1 MASQDKLVYL
11 YSKLTFPAKD
21 CLFSLR
27 IAYQVT
33 VEVISKTSAKTEASL
48 YNGQPLD
55 TGSTCH
61 GTGPNSC
68 TSPTLNDENGVSV
81 KNVPSRNKQWFVLRV
96 SYGRIIKAKA
106 FVEAKGLECYVPLRY
121 KEVRKQGKKQ
131 IITEPLLPSFL
142 FVHASAEQVDSL
154 LQDKNIKAFEN
165 RALLSY
171 YYDHTSHCENAPTKN
186 PPLIIADTAMDNFI
200 RLTSIHNP
208 HIIPVTSENIKY
220 KLGDEVVITEGEFK
234 DIHGRVT
241 RIAGQQRVVVE
252 LFDGCLVAT
261 AYIPN
266 GAMNRVD
273 KYLS

>member
-1 MASQDKLVYL
+1 MLRKL
-11 YSKLTFPAKD
+11 
-21 CLFSLR
+21 
-27 IAYQVT
+27 
-33 VEVISKTSAKTEASL
+33 
-48 YNGQPLD
+48 G
-55 TGSTCH
+55 
-61 GTGPNSC
+61 
-68 TSPTLNDENGVSV
+68 
-81 KNVPSRNKQWFVLRV
+81 
-96 SYGRIIKAKA
+96 
-106 FVEAKGLECYVPLRY
+106 
-121 KEVRKQGKKQ
+121 KQGKKR

-208 HIIPVTSENIKY
+208 HIIPVTSDNIKY

-261 AYIPN
+261 AYVPKE
-266 GAMNRVD
+266 AMR
-273 KYLS
+273 KCIATQSTKIC

>member
-1 MASQDKLVYL
+1 
-11 YSKLTFPAKD
+11 
-21 CLFSLR
+21 
-27 IAYQVT
+27 
-33 VEVISKTSAKTEASL
+33 
-48 YNGQPLD
+48 
-55 TGSTCH
+55 
-61 GTGPNSC
+61 
-68 TSPTLNDENGVSV
+68 
-81 KNVPSRNKQWFVLRV
+81 
-96 SYGRIIKAKA
+96 
-106 FVEAKGLECYVPLRY
+106 LRY
-121 KEVRKQGKKQ
+121 KEVRKQGKKR

-208 HIIPVTSENIKY
+208 HIIPVTSVNIKY

-261 AYIPN
+261 AYIPTD
-266 GAMNRVD
+266 A
-273 KYLS
+273 LSFLKI

>member
-1 MASQDKLVYL
+1 M
-11 YSKLTFPAKD
+11 
-21 CLFSLR
+21 
-27 IAYQVT
+27 
-33 VEVISKTSAKTEASL
+33 
-48 YNGQPLD
+48 
-55 TGSTCH
+55 
-61 GTGPNSC
+61 
-68 TSPTLNDENGVSV
+68 
-81 KNVPSRNKQWFVLRV
+81 
-96 SYGRIIKAKA
+96 
-106 FVEAKGLECYVPLRY
+106 ECYVPLRY
-121 KEVRKQGKKQ
+121 KEVRKQGKKR
-131 IITEPLLPSFL
+131 IITEPLISSFV

-261 AYIPN
+261 AYIPKE
-266 GAMNRVD
+266 AMKIEIVNRIRE
-273 KYLS
+273 